1 MRMRNRR
8 RVSRDDGRVW
18 GTAVHRC
25 IDAMIRGRKRDS
37 LRMFASAVL
46 DEERLPPTLLD
57 TLMRLLDGVAQS
69 PAWKAIGDGS
79 IARSELSVMRAEQVG
94 DRVVV
99 TEGVI
104 DLAIDDGA
112 SWRVID
118 WKTDRDAAAW
128 SARIEG
134 RTDQVLG
141 YTSLLTAITGR
152 PATGQLEHVISADDA
167 TT

>member
-1 MRMRNRR
+1 
-8 RVSRDDGRVW
+8 
-18 GTAVHRC
+18 
-25 IDAMIRGRKRDS
+25 
-37 LRMFASAVL
+37 
-46 DEERLPPTLLD
+46 
-57 TLMRLLDGVAQS
+57 
-69 PAWKAIGDGS
+69 
-79 IARSELSVMRAEQVG
+79 MRAEQVG